1 MTEENKKKL
10 LFEIYKFLEEEG
22 KNDEK
27 LQVASD
33 LVLGSQLLNEYKPS
47 KSLKTLLEIFV
58 NGVEYE
64 VDTISNGKKLI
75 F

>member
-64 VDTISNGKKLI
+64 VDTLSNGKKLI